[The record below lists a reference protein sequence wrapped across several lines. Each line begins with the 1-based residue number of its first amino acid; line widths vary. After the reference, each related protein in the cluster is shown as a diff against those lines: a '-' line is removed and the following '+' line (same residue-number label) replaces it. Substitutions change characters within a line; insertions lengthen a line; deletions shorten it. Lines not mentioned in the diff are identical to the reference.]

1 MSAAT
6 QRLLACQDG
15 RGCWLDF
22 PAVGSGS
29 DEWVTAYVGAAVAP
43 VGTPAARAAATKA
56 WQGLAAR
63 RRWSGG
69 WGYMAAAP
77 TDADSTATALR
88 LAEAIGAGR
97 TLRAWRARL
106 FLGQHQLPSGG
117 LCTYIWPRRV
127 AWQMDLRETYKGWCS
142 AHACV
147 SANAAHLALFRGRRR
162 LRAYLRSAQLADGS
176 WRAYWWYDEKACATA
191 MASEALASSSDPA
204 DASALEH
211 AVRWAMTDASR
222 HPVIASLAAPDG
234 SPYAMALRLRV
245 LLRGR
250 ADDALAA
257 LQLASLGWLLAAQR
271 PDGTWAPS
279 AWLRFPP
286 TEVEDTT
293 TIPEWH
299 IGTMMRAGVLPDG
312 RGLFTTA
319 TVLTALLAALDGN
332 FLP

>member
-1 MSAAT
+1 
-6 QRLLACQDG
+6 
-15 RGCWLDF
+15 LDF

-29 DEWVTAYVGAAVAP
+29 DEWVTAYIGAAVAA
-43 VGTPAARAAATKA
+43 VGTPAAQSAARNA
-56 WQGLAAR
+56 WTSLAAQ

-88 LAEAIGAGR
+88 LAEAIGADR
-97 TLRAWRARL
+97 TVRAWRARL
-106 FLGQHQLPSGG
+106 FLGQHQLASGG
-117 LCTYIWPRRV
+117 LCTYIWPRRMV
-127 AWQMDLRETYKGWCS
+127 WQTGLRETYKGWCS

-147 SANAAHLALFRGRRR
+147 SANAAHLARFRGRRR
-162 LRAYLRSAQLADGS
+162 LRGYLQSHQLADGS

-191 MASEALASSSDPA
+191 LAAEALATSSDPA
-204 DASALEH
+204 DVAALER
-211 AVRWAMTDASR
+211 AVRWAMTDATR
-222 HPVIASLAAPDG
+222 HPVITTQAAPDG

-245 LLRGR
+245 LLLGKGGG
-250 ADDALAA
+250 ALPL
-257 LQLASLGWLLAAQR
+257 LQLPSLAWLLAAQR
-271 PDGTWAPS
+271 PDGSWAPS

-312 RGLFTTA
+312 HGLFTTA
-319 TVLTALLAALDGN
+319 TVLTALLAALEWGL
-332 FLP
+332 LP